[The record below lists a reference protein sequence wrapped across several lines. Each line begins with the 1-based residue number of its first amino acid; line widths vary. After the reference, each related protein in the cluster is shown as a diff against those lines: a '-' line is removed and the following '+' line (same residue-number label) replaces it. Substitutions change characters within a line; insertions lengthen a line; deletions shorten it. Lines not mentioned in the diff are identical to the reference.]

1 MQKKKFKLG
10 FLGGGTNSTIGN
22 IHNLA
27 SKLDSRW
34 SLVSGFFSRNKLAN
48 IKSAKIYGV
57 DPKRTYNS
65 LKSFIENEKS
75 KIDAVAVLV
84 PTPGRHKYLL
94 ELLKYKI
101 PIISEKPLVDNLKDL
116 PDEIILYRIVVADSK
131 SDIDLEQVGSH
142 YSMDKPSLLD
152 SHSYVTG
159 YGENY
164 FLLKVKVPK
173 KLIDKNETILNNIL
187 YPNEKEVT
195 LKNKGRGIE
204 VLSIKKI
211 KI

>member
-1 MQKKKFKLG
+1 MRALIKQILKEELSGKKYFISRLIEMG
-10 FLGGGTNSTIGN
+10 FDE
-22 IHNLA
+22 
-27 SKLDSRW
+27 DSAVEE
-34 SLVSGFFSRNKLAN
+34 L
-48 IKSAKIYGV
+48 KIIV
-57 DPKRTYNS
+57 DY
-65 LKSFIENEKS
+65 LKN
-75 KIDAVAVLV
+75 
-84 PTPGRHKYLL
+84 
-94 ELLKYKI
+94 
-101 PIISEKPLVDNLKDL
+101 L
-116 PDEIILYRIVVADSK
+116 PDEIILYRIVVADNK
-131 SDIDLEQVGSH
+131 SDINLEQVGSH
-142 YSMDKPSLLD
+142 YSMDKNSLLD

-164 FLLKVKVPK
+164 FLLKVKASK

>member
-1 MQKKKFKLG
+1 MRALIKQILKEELSGKKYFISRLIEMG
-10 FLGGGTNSTIGN
+10 FDE
-22 IHNLA
+22 
-27 SKLDSRW
+27 DSAVEE
-34 SLVSGFFSRNKLAN
+34 L
-48 IKSAKIYGV
+48 KIIV
-57 DPKRTYNS
+57 DY
-65 LKSFIENEKS
+65 LKN
-75 KIDAVAVLV
+75 
-84 PTPGRHKYLL
+84 
-94 ELLKYKI
+94 
-101 PIISEKPLVDNLKDL
+101 L

-131 SDIDLEQVGSH
+131 SDINLEQVGSH
-142 YSMDKPSLLD
+142 YSMDKNSLLD

-164 FLLKVKVPK
+164 FLLKVKASK

>member
-1 MQKKKFKLG
+1 MRALIKQILKEELSGKKYFISRLIEMGFDEESAIEELKF
-10 FLGGGTNSTIGN
+10 I
-22 IHNLA
+22 
-27 SKLDSRW
+27 
-34 SLVSGFFSRNKLAN
+34 
-48 IKSAKIYGV
+48 
-57 DPKRTYNS
+57 
-65 LKSFIENEKS
+65 
-75 KIDAVAVLV
+75 
-84 PTPGRHKYLL
+84 
-94 ELLKYKI
+94 
-101 PIISEKPLVDNLKDL
+101 VDNLKDL
-116 PDEIILYRIVVADSK
+116 PNEIILYRIVVADSK

-142 YSMDKPSLLD
+142 YSMDKHSLLD

-173 KLIDKNETILNNIL
+173 KLIDRNETILNNIL